1 MKDAL
6 RNGRLIA
13 AFIALIVLAGAAA
26 WWFWPSSSP
35 QGNSS
40 SAQRAALRETYP
52 LLAEDHR
59 FKATPAD
66 EVLRLFT
73 SGSGI
78 VFLGFKECPW
88 CQQLAPIVDEAAK
101 AEQLTVHYLDIRQ
114 ARADNDATYRQLVEK
129 LTPHLRKDEHG
140 QPRIYVPDV
149 TALRGG
155 AIVGHFLQET
165 TADGEKLTPDT
176 YWTKERRERAVEQL
190 RQMMRQTKA
199 FAQVEQAMKGGAQ
212 LLDVRTKPEFDSG
225 HVRSALNL
233 DAQEIAAGTLPE
245 VDKTTAIYLYCR
257 SGNRSAEV
265 KRLLEQAGFTNVK
278 DLGGLS
284 DVQSMGAMIVR

>member
-1 MKDAL
+1 MKDVL
-6 RNGRLIA
+6 RHSRRIA

-88 CQQLAPIVDEAAK
+88 CQQLAPIVDEAAQ

-190 RQMMRQTKA
+190 RQMMRQTKE

-225 HVRSALNL
+225 HVWSALNL
-233 DAQEIAAGTLPE
+233 DVQEIVAGKLPE

-257 SGNRSAEV
+257 SGNRSAEA
-265 KRLLEQAGFTNVK
+265 KRLLERAGFTNVK

-284 DVQSMGAMIVR
+284 DVQAMGAVIVR